1 MLTNSNRARDF
12 RNKRVWAFS
21 AAVVLA
27 ALAIPT
33 SSSGFVA
40 AADLNSTQSGIVQM
54 EHLTS
59 NVYLANGAKLTAQ
72 QDGNEVLLKAGQEV
86 IIHYNG
92 TDLVETAQD
101 ETVAILLERLGI
113 EPGPLDM
120 VAVEDA
126 DSASV
131 QIHVGSNVVLYDR
144 VETVTESPVTY
155 VYNDVL
161 PTWSETVL
169 QQGKDGVHTEVYE
182 VVYSNG
188 REVSRQLVEE
198 TDTQATKTV
207 IEKGTLS
214 NFAPNDAAVADIVK
228 NGDGTGKIVLENG
241 QELTFNRTLDMRAT
255 AYTTGDP
262 GVGTITASG
271 TTVRVGTV
279 AVDRSQIPFGTK
291 MYVVSNDGA
300 YLYGFSIA
308 EDTGGAIRP
317 NRIDLYF
324 ETYEQCINFG
334 VRNCTVY
341 ILD

>member
-1 MLTNSNRARDF
+1 MLNKSNLARYF
-12 RNKRVWAFS
+12 RSKRVWAFS
-21 AAVVLA
+21 AAAVMA

-33 SSSGFVA
+33 ASSGFVA
-40 AADLNSTQSGIVQM
+40 AADVTEPSYIQVEDLNSDI
-54 EHLTS
+54 
-59 NVYLANGAKLTAQ
+59 YLANGAQLTAEESGK
-72 QDGNEVLLKAGQEV
+72 DVLLQAGQTV
-86 IIHYNG
+86 ILHYNG
-92 TDLVETAQD
+92 EDLVETAGD
-101 ETVAILLERLGI
+101 ETISQLLERLGM
-113 EPGPLDM
+113 EPGPLDT
-120 VAVEDA
+120 VAVDA
-126 DSASV
+126 DGDTV
-131 QIHVGSNVVLYDR
+131 EIHVGSDIVLYDR

-161 PTWSETVL
+161 PTWSETVVR
-169 QQGKDGVHTEVYE
+169 QGQDGVHTEIYE
-182 VVYSNG
+182 VVYSDG

-198 TDTQATKTV
+198 TDTQATETV
-207 IEKGTLS
+207 IEKGTLT
-214 NFAPNDAAVADIVK
+214 NFAPNDAEVANIVS

-241 QELTFNRTLDMRAT
+241 QELTFNQTLSMKAT

-279 AVDRSQIPFGTK
+279 AVDRKQIPFGTK

-300 YLYGFSIA
+300 YLYGFSVA
-308 EDTGGAIRP
+308 EDTGGAIRQ

-324 ETYEQCINFG
+324 ETYQECINFG

>member
-1 MLTNSNRARDF
+1 MLNKSNLARYF
-12 RNKRVWAFS
+12 RSKRVWAFS
-21 AAVVLA
+21 AAVVMA
-27 ALAIPT
+27 AVAIPT
-33 SSSGFVA
+33 SSSGYVA
-40 AADLNSTQSGIVQM
+40 AADVAEPTYF
-54 EHLTS
+54 LTEDLKS
-59 NVYLANGAKLTAQ
+59 ELYLANGAQLTSRENGS
-72 QDGNEVLLKAGQEV
+72 DVLLKAGQKV
-86 IIHYNG
+86 ILHYNG
-92 TDLVETAQD
+92 EDLAETAGD
-101 ETVAILLERLGI
+101 ETVSALLERLGV
-113 EPGPLDM
+113 EPGPLDT
-120 VAVEDA
+120 VAVDA
-126 DSASV
+126 SGDAV
-131 QIHVGSNVVLYDR
+131 EIHVGSHIVLYDR

-169 QQGKDGVHTEVYE
+169 QQGQGGVHTEVYE
-182 VVYSNG
+182 VVYSDG

-198 TDTQATKTV
+198 TDTQATETV

-214 NFAPNDAAVADIVK
+214 NFAPNDAEVANIVS
-228 NGDGTGKIVLENG
+228 NGDGTGKIILENG
-241 QELTFNRTLDMRAT
+241 QELTFNQTLNMKAT

-279 AVDRSQIPFGTK
+279 AVDRKQIPFGTK

-300 YLYGFSIA
+300 YLYGFSVA
-308 EDTGGAIRP
+308 EDTGGAIRQ

-324 ETYEQCINFG
+324 ETYQECINFG

>member
-1 MLTNSNRARDF
+1 MLNKSNLARYF
-12 RNKRVWAFS
+12 RSKRVWAFS

-27 ALAIPT
+27 AVAIPNA
-33 SSSGFVA
+33 SSGFVA
-40 AADLNSTQSGIVQM
+40 AADVVEPAYIQVEDLNSDI
-54 EHLTS
+54 
-59 NVYLANGAKLTAQ
+59 YLANGAQLTAEESGK
-72 QDGNEVLLKAGQEV
+72 DVLLKAGQSV
-86 IIHYNG
+86 ILYYNG
-92 TDLVETAQD
+92 ESFTETAGD
-101 ETVAILLERLGI
+101 ETVSQLLERLGA
-113 EPGPLDM
+113 EPGPLDT
-120 VAVEDA
+120 VAVDA
-126 DSASV
+126 SGDTV
-131 QIHVGSNVVLYDR
+131 EIHVGSDIVLYDR

-169 QQGKDGVHTEVYE
+169 RQGQDGVHTKIYE
-182 VVYSNG
+182 VVYSDG

-198 TDTQATKTV
+198 TDTQATETV

-214 NFAPNDAAVADIVK
+214 NFAPNDAEVANIVK
-228 NGDGTGKIVLENG
+228 NGDGTGKIILENG
-241 QELTFNRTLDMRAT
+241 QELTFNQTLNMKAT

-279 AVDRSQIPFGTK
+279 AVDRKQIPFGTK

-300 YLYGFSIA
+300 YLYGFSVA
-308 EDTGGAIRP
+308 EDTGGAIRQ

-324 ETYEQCINFG
+324 ETYQECINFG